1 MELRRWEELPR
12 FMQTEEVAAYHQV
25 LVRRR
30 ASLFWKR
37 WSDFLLSSLLLFL
50 LWPLMAAVA
59 VWIRLDSEGPALFMQ
74 KRVTQYG
81 RVFWILKF
89 RTMEAERKEA
99 GGLITLEKDGRIT
112 RAGRFLR
119 RYRLDELP
127 QLLHIRKGEMS
138 FVGTRPEVP
147 RYVRRY
153 TEEMMAT
160 LLLPAGVTSEAS
172 ICFKDEAALMA
183 PYLAAGEDVDEVY
196 VRRVLPAK
204 MAYDLKAV
212 QSYSFLKELQIM
224 VRTVFAV
231 LR

>member
-1 MELRRWEELPR
+1 MSDLRENTPELVSIEQKSIKRLMDIVISGLGLIVASP
-12 FMQTEEVAAYHQV
+12 FMLLTALAIKLYDGGPVFYRQA
-25 LVRRR
+25 R
-30 ASLFWKR
+30 ATNGGKVFYITKFRSMIVNAEQ
-37 WSDFLLSSLLLFL
+37 D
-50 LWPLMAAVA
+50 
-59 VWIRLDSEGPALFMQ
+59 
-74 KRVTQYG
+74 G
-81 RVFWILKF
+81 RVIPA
-89 RTMEAERKEA
+89 TER
-99 GGLITLEKDGRIT
+99 DPRIT
-112 RAGRFLR
+112 PVGHVIRATRM
-119 RYRLDELP
+119 DELP
-127 QLLHIRKGEMS
+127 QLLNIWKGEMS

>member
-1 MELRRWEELPR
+1 MGLRRWEELPA
-12 FMQTEEVAAYHQV
+12 FMRTPQVAAYH
-25 LVRRR
+25 R
-30 ASLFWKR
+30 ALSSHRTALFWKR
-37 WSDFLLSSLLLFL
+37 WWDLVLSSVLLIL
-50 LWPLMAAVA
+50 LWPLMAAIG
-59 VWIRLDSEGPALFMQ
+59 VWIRSGSAGPAIFRQ
-74 KRVTQYG
+74 RRGTQYG
-81 RVFWILKF
+81 RGFLIYKF
-89 RTMEAERKEA
+89 RTMEAEREEA

-127 QLLHIRKGEMS
+127 QLLNIWKGEMS